1 MFLASAPIMGAN
13 VGIQTLFQQAAT
25 DTYRGSLFGTVNT
38 TMALASLVGMG
49 VGTSMAVLLG
59 PAPIL
64 AAASLFYIASGTL
77 ARYSLASRESNA
89 NETRAAAREPV
100 ASVLTVEVAA

>member
-13 VGIQTLFQQAAT
+13 VGIQTLFQQVAA
-25 DTYRGSLFGTVNT
+25 DAYRGRLFGTVNT

-89 NETRAAAREPV
+89 NDTRAAAREPV
-100 ASVLTVEVAA
+100 ASALKVEEAA